1 MSRLG
6 GAPARRLTV
15 PLASPRNGGISLP
28 RPTPTVHDSTQRLD
42 RDRISCSPF
51 VPLLDL
57 WRKFG
62 GTVPPG

>member
-1 MSRLG
+1 
-6 GAPARRLTV
+6 V